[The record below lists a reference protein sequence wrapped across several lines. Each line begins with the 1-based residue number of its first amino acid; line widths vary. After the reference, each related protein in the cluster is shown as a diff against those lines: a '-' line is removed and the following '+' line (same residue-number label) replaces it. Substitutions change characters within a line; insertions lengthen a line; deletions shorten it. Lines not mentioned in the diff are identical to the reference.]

1 MTRNMTHARRAGFAT
16 GLTLLVLAATALTAT
31 SLPAADID
39 PARLPGV
46 VVDDA
51 VAELSGNWSHS
62 VHTRP
67 FVGKEYRHCVPGK
80 EQKATYTLRVPESGH
95 YFVLISYSIGS
106 NRSDAVPV
114 VIQTADG
121 PETVTINQQQK
132 PSLSLFQ
139 LLGEYRFEAGEVVVV
154 IDAENTKSGVII
166 ADAVQILTSDQLAE
180 MKKNLPVD
188 QPKLVVNGPT
198 GGDGKPAEPPPEKA
212 APFARN
218 APSKP
223 RQKLSSDALDAL
235 LEKHVGGISD
245 AALCDDES
253 FLRRV
258 TLDLLGRQ
266 PKPDEMRAFVGV
278 PPSGG
283 DGPAKAGTP
292 TSPADKRAQL
302 VDRLLASPE
311 FGANWANYWSDV
323 VSYRTPQPELTFLNY
338 GPFKQWLADRF
349 NEGTKWDEIVY
360 RIVTA
365 SGKVGDHPE
374 VTFVG
379 FHQADRSRLASETTR
394 VFLSTQIQCAECH
407 DHKFVE
413 LSQET
418 FHHVAAYFA
427 RVEAKLP
434 WNDSNGIEVKSKA
447 KGEHKMPGGKD
458 DMTAA
463 AFGSATQEVG
473 ASDIAR
479 RTELANWLV
488 GSDNPWFAK
497 AFVNRTWA
505 RLLGRGFSEPV
516 DEIGELGDHVLPEVF
531 DAVAGHFVA
540 SEYDP
545 KDLFRTLV
553 LTKAYQRPLVESPAG
568 YVKPFSILSPG
579 RLRGDEIY
587 AALQVGVELPN
598 VTPPAVKPTDAIRF
612 PPPPKST
619 SDLVNE
625 AFGFD
630 PSLAAENVARTLQQA
645 MFLMNNKQLQ
655 QQINAADSNTVLAR
669 LMAETAD
676 DNVVVTRLYERL
688 LARQPNQRELEIAG
702 RHIAQ
707 LGDRQAA
714 LEDVL
719 WSLLNSAEFTS
730 RR

>member
-1 MTRNMTHARRAGFAT
+1 M
-16 GLTLLVLAATALTAT
+16 TAT
-31 SLPAADID
+31 TLSRLWFGVLLAGVCLSAPLVAADID
-39 PARLPGV
+39 PAKLPGV
-46 VVDDA
+46 VLDDTA
-51 VAELSGNWSHS
+51 AELSGNWSHS

-80 EQKATYTLRVPESGH
+80 DQKATYTLRVPESGL

-106 NRSDAVPV
+106 NRSDAVP
-114 VIQTADG
+114 IIIHTADG
-121 PETVTINQQQK
+121 PETVTINQQKK
-132 PSLSLFQ
+132 PALNLFHP
-139 LLGEYRFEAGEVVVV
+139 LGEYRFEAGEVVLV
-154 IDAENTKSGVII
+154 IDAENTKSGVVI
-166 ADAVQILTSDQLAE
+166 ADAVQILTAEQLAE
-180 MKKNLPVD
+180 VKKNLPVD
-188 QPKLVVNGPT
+188 QPKLVVNGPM
-198 GGDGKPAEPPPEKA
+198 GDAKPAEPPPEKA
-212 APFARN
+212 PPLARSS
-218 APSKP
+218 PSKP
-223 RQKLSSDALDAL
+223 KRRLSPEAIDAL
-235 LEKHVGGISD
+235 LAKHIGQIDDTS
-245 AALCDDES
+245 LCDDES

-266 PKPDEMRAFVGV
+266 PKPEEVAEFVGV

-283 DGPAKAGTP
+283 QGPAKAGTP
-292 TSPADKRAQL
+292 TDKRAQT

-311 FGANWANYWSDV
+311 FGANVGNYWSDV
-323 VSYRTPQPELTFLNY
+323 ISYRTPEPELTFLNY
-338 GPFKQWLADRF
+338 GPFKAWLAERL

-365 SGKVGDHPE
+365 SGKVGENPE
-374 VTFVG
+374 ATFVG

-407 DHKFVE
+407 NHKFID

-463 AFGSATQEVG
+463 AFGAATKEIG

-479 RTELANWLV
+479 RTELARWLV
-488 GSDNPWFAK
+488 GPDNPWFAK

-505 RLLGRGFSEPV
+505 RMMGRGFSEPV
-516 DEIGELGDHVLPEVF
+516 DEIGELGDHVLPDVF
-531 DAVAGHFVA
+531 DAIADHFVA
-540 SEYDP
+540 SEYDA
-545 KDLFRTLV
+545 KELFRTLA
-553 LTKAYQRPLVESPAG
+553 LTRAYQRPFVESPAG

-587 AALQVGVELPN
+587 SALVVGIELPN
-598 VTPPAVKPTDAIRF
+598 ETPPATKPTDAERF

-619 SDLVNE
+619 RDLVNE

-630 PSLAAENVARTLQQA
+630 PSLAAENIARTLQQA
-645 MFLMNNKQLQ
+645 MFMMNNKQVQ
-655 QQINAADSNTVLAR
+655 QQINAADDNTVLAK

-676 DNVVVTRLYERL
+676 DNVVITKLYERV
-688 LARQPNQRELEIAG
+688 LARKPNQRELEIAG
-702 RHIAQ
+702 QHITK
-707 LGDRQAA
+707 LGDRKAA

>member
-1 MTRNMTHARRAGFAT
+1 METGMDRQTTIAARARFAGVA
-16 GLTLLVLAATALTAT
+16 VALAASCL
-31 SLPAADID
+31 LAADID
-39 PARLPGV
+39 PAKLPGV
-46 VVDDA
+46 VQDDVA
-51 VAELSGNWSHS
+51 AELSGNWSHS

-67 FVGKEYRHCVPGK
+67 FVGKEYRHCIPGQG
-80 EQKATYTLRVPESGH
+80 QKAKYTLRVPESGL

-106 NRSDAVPV
+106 NRSDAVPI
-114 VIQTADG
+114 VISTADG
-121 PETVTINQQQK
+121 PETVLLNQQKK
-132 PSLSLFQ
+132 PSLNLFHP
-139 LLGEYRFEAGEVVVV
+139 LGEYRFEAGEVVVV
-154 IDAENTKSGVII
+154 IDAENTKSGVVI
-166 ADAVQILTSDQLAE
+166 ADAVQILTAAELAE
-180 MKKNLPVD
+180 VKKNLPAD
-188 QPKLVVNGPT
+188 QPKLAVNGP
-198 GGDGKPAEPPPEKA
+198 GGEAKPAEPPVEKA
-212 APFARN
+212 PPFVRTS
-218 APSKP
+218 PSKP
-223 RQKLSSDALDAL
+223 RRKLAPQAIDAL
-235 LEKHVGGISD
+235 LEKQIGQIED
-245 AALCDDES
+245 KDLCDDES

-266 PKPDEMRAFVGV
+266 PKPEEMAEFVGV
-278 PPSGG
+278 PASGG
-283 DGPAKAGTP
+283 EGNAGT
-292 TSPADKRAQL
+292 PADKRAQA

-311 FGANWANYWSDV
+311 FGENVANYWSDV
-323 VSYRTPQPELTFLNY
+323 ISYRTPEPELTFLNY
-338 GPFKQWLADRF
+338 GPFKAWLAERL

-365 SGKVGDHPE
+365 SGKVGESPE
-374 VTFVG
+374 ATFVG

-407 DHKFVE
+407 DHKFID
-413 LSQET
+413 LPQET

-447 KGEHKMPGGKD
+447 KGEHKMPGGND

-463 AFGSATQEVG
+463 AFGSATKEVG

-479 RTELANWLV
+479 RTELARWLV
-488 GSDNPWFAK
+488 GPENPWFAK

-505 RLLGRGFSEPV
+505 RMMGRGFSEPV

-540 SEYDP
+540 SQFDP
-545 KDLFRTLV
+545 KELLRTLA
-553 LTKAYQRPLVESPAG
+553 LTRAYQRSLAESPAG

-587 AALQVGVELPN
+587 SALAVGIELPD
-598 VTPPAVKPTDAIRF
+598 VRPAAVKPTDAQRF

-619 SDLVNE
+619 RDLVNE

-630 PSLAAENVARTLQQA
+630 PSLAAENIARTMQQA
-645 MFLMNNKQLQ
+645 MFLMNNKQVQ
-655 QQINAADSNTVLAR
+655 QQVSAASEDKTVLAR
-669 LMAETAD
+669 LIAETAD
-676 DNVVVTRLYERL
+676 DNAVVTKLYQRL
-688 LARQPNQRELEIAG
+688 LARRPSQRELEIAG
-702 RHIAQ
+702 RHITK